1 MPSNNWYVITGGPSS
16 GKTTLLK
23 ELEKLGHKTIPEAA
37 RTVIDEALKKGIS
50 VEELRSNEKRFQND
64 VARLKEKIEATHDKN
79 VLTFFDRGMQDT
91 VAYMRHYGFGIE
103 DWVAVFMDKARYQKV
118 FLLEPLST
126 YQSDYARTEDHDFA
140 KNLHKL
146 LHDAYTE
153 FGMKPVHVPAVS
165 LNDRVKLIL
174 DKVKMEQTV

>member
-1 MPSNNWYVITGGPSS
+1 MSRNNWYVITGGPST
-16 GKTTLLK
+16 GKTTLLA

-50 VEELRSNEKRFQND
+50 VEELRSDEKCFQDD
-64 VARLKEKIEATHDKN
+64 VARLKEKIEAMHDKS

-91 VAYMRHYGFGIE
+91 VAYMRYYGFSIE
-103 DWVAVFMDKARYQKV
+103 EWVAALMDKAKYQKV
-118 FLLEPLST
+118 FLLEQLST

-146 LHDAYTE
+146 LVDAYTE
-153 FGMKPVHVPAVS
+153 FDMVPVHVPPVS
-165 LNDRVKLIL
+165 LNDRVKFII
-174 DKVKMEQTV
+174 DKVKVEQTS

>member
-1 MPSNNWYVITGGPSS
+1 VSNNWYVITGGPSS

-50 VEELRSNEKRFQND
+50 VEELRSDEKRFQGT
-64 VARLKEKIEATHDKN
+64 VVRLKEKIEAANDKN

-91 VAYMRHYGFGIE
+91 VAYLRHYSFSI
-103 DWVAVFMDKARYQKV
+103 DQWVMALMNKSRYQKV
-118 FLLEPLST
+118 FLLDPLTT

-140 KNLHKL
+140 KHIHRL
-146 LHDAYTE
+146 LHDTYAE
-153 FGMKPVHVPAVS
+153 FDMEPLHVPAVS
-165 LNDRVKLIL
+165 LNERVRFIL
-174 DKVKMEQTV
+174 DKVMVEQTA